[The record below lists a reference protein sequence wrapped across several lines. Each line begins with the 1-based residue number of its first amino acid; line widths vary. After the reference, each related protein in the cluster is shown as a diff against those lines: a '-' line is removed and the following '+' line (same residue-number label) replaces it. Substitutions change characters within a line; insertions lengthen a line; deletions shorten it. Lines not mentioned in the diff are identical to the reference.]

1 MLHAQQRSSKFQ
13 FHSLLFE
20 PPWLNRTIYRTR
32 NENANHYTTQAVHLG
47 GQGVLKQCCLEKKC
61 VSVSLYIEYTVKH
74 VHAVT
79 SIEQSPI
86 LKGHPFFVLSI

>member
-1 MLHAQQRSSKFQ
+1 MKLKWHCKRVRCKTCIPCRKKNCGKCKHCLDMKTF
-13 FHSLLFE
+13 
-20 PPWLNRTIYRTR
+20 
-32 NENANHYTTQAVHLG
+32 G
-47 GQGVLKQCCLEKKC
+47 GQGVLKQCCLKKQC

-86 LKGHPFFVLSI
+86 LKGHPFFVLS

>member
-1 MLHAQQRSSKFQ
+1 MKGKWKCKRVRCKTCIPCRKTNCGKCKHCIDMKTF
-13 FHSLLFE
+13 
-20 PPWLNRTIYRTR
+20 
-32 NENANHYTTQAVHLG
+32 G

-86 LKGHPFFVLSI
+86 LKGHPFFVLS